1 MKKITFI
8 FAILCSISALHAEAQ
23 HGVIYVKPG
32 ATGTGASWS
41 DALGNIQ
48 EAITTAKADPAAR
61 KDVWVAAGEFEISTA
76 ISLLDSVNVYGSFAG
91 TESAVS
97 ERAKVAAGK
106 AWEFSNPTTLKGNNS
121 RLIQVAAALDIPT
134 VSASVALLSYAYTE
148 QRLEDP
154 QNQNRPTDQL

>member
-8 FAILCSISALHAEAQ
+8 FPLQCSLSALHAEAQ

-48 EAITTAKADPAAR
+48 DAITAAKADPAAR
-61 KDVWVAAGEFEISTA
+61 KDVWVASGEFEISTA

-97 ERAKVAAGK
+97 ERAKVAG
-106 AWEFSNPTTLKGNNS
+106 G
-121 RLIQVAAALDIPT
+121 
-134 VSASVALLSYAYTE
+134 
-148 QRLEDP
+148 
-154 QNQNRPTDQL
+154 